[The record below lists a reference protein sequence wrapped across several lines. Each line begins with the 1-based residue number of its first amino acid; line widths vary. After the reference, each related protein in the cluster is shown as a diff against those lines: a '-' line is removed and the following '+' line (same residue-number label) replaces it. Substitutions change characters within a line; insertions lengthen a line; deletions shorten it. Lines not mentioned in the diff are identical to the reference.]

1 MTTSTEESLWAR
13 CFHPA
18 PGSARQLFCFPHAG
32 GSASF
37 YFPVSAQLSSLAEV
51 FAVQYPGR
59 QDRRK
64 ETSPSDIGVMAD
76 QVYEALRERLFAR
89 PTTFF
94 GHSMGATLAFEVARR
109 FEADGGELSHL
120 FASGRRAPS
129 RLRDEDVHRRSDDGI
144 VAELKLMSGT
154 NTELLGDEEVLR
166 MILPAIRSDY
176 AAIETYRCEPGT
188 AVRVP
193 ISALTGDSDPKTS
206 LDEAEDWRGHTSGS
220 FELKVFPGGH
230 FYLTSQAPAVIALL
244 REHLSTGA

>member
-18 PGSARQLFCFPHAG
+18 PESPRQLFCFPHAG

-37 YFPVSAQLSSLAEV
+37 YFPVSAQLSSVAEV
-51 FAVQYPGR
+51 FSVQYPGR

-64 ETSPSDIGVMAD
+64 ETSPDDLNTMAD
-76 QVYEALRERLFAR
+76 QVYAALREQFHAR

-94 GHSMGATLAFEVARR
+94 GHSMGATIAFEVARR

-129 RLRDEDVHRRSDDGI
+129 RFRDENVHRRSDDGI
-144 VAELKLMSGT
+144 VAELKLLSGT
-154 NTELLGDEEVLR
+154 NTALLGDEEILR

-176 AAIETYRCEPGT
+176 RAIETYRCEPGT
-188 AVRVP
+188 AVRAP
-193 ISALTGDSDPKTS
+193 ISALTGDSDPKTT
-206 LDEAEDWRGHTSGS
+206 LDEAEDWRGHTTGA
-220 FELKVFPGGH
+220 FDLKVFPGGH
-230 FYLTSQAPAVIALL
+230 FFLGSQAPAVIALL
-244 REHLSTGA
+244 RQHLSSSG

>member
-18 PGSARQLFCFPHAG
+18 PSRSEQLFCFPHAG

-37 YFPVSAQLSSLAEV
+37 YFPVSAQLSSVAEV
-51 FAVQYPGR
+51 YSVQYPGR

-64 ETSPSDIGVMAD
+64 EASPSDIGTMAD
-76 QVYEALRERLFAR
+76 QVYEALREQLRAR

-94 GHSMGATLAFEVARR
+94 GHSMGATIAFEVARR

-129 RLRDEDVHRRSDDGI
+129 RHREENVHTRNDDGI
-144 VAELKLMSGT
+144 VAELKILSGT
-154 NTELLGDEEVLR
+154 DTSLLGDEEILR

-176 AAIETYRCEPGT
+176 QAIETYRCDPAT
-188 AVRVP
+188 AVRAP
-193 ISALTGDSDPKTS
+193 ISALTGDNDPKTS
-206 LDEAEDWRGHTSGS
+206 LDEAEDWRRHTTGA
-220 FELKVFPGGH
+220 FDLHVFPGGH
-230 FYLTSQAPAVIALL
+230 FYLSAQASAVIALL
-244 REHLSTGA
+244 RKHLSASA

>member
-13 CFHPA
+13 RFHPA
-18 PGSARQLFCFPHAG
+18 PDSARQLFCFPHAG

-37 YFPVSAQLSSLAEV
+37 YFPVSAQLSSVAEV
-51 FAVQYPGR
+51 FSVQYPGR
-59 QDRRK
+59 QDRRR
-64 ETSPSDIGVMAD
+64 ETSPGDIGAMAD
-76 QVYEALRERLFAR
+76 QVYEALREQLFAR

-94 GHSMGATLAFEVARR
+94 GHSMGATIAFEVARR
-109 FEADGGELSHL
+109 FEAEGGELSRL

-129 RLRDEDVHRRSDDGI
+129 RFRDEDVHRRSDDGI

-154 NTELLGDEEVLR
+154 NTALLGDEEILR

-176 AAIETYRCEPGT
+176 QAIETYRCEPET
-188 AVRVP
+188 VVRAPV
-193 ISALTGDSDPKTS
+193 SVLTGDNDPKTS

-220 FELKVFPGGH
+220 FDLKVFPGGH

-244 REHLSTGA
+244 REHLATVA